1 MKIAA
6 VLTATA
12 ATTTAV
18 SGNLLRDSKTAVQ
31 KENDMRLTNSER
43 RLATQVFDKTD
54 PTFHPDDLLIIP
66 DYWLIGIRTS
76 YDGSYVAGVDDA
88 GNVEYNYPWCTA
100 DETSPEGYT
109 CLDLGPWNCSGDV
122 TWTACCDYAKAD
134 VTDRGIASV
143 DLHGNSLDCYD
154 SPPPISEEDPVNY
167 GRVKLHVDRGN
178 TVVQA
183 PKNG

>member
-1 MKIAA
+1 MLFSSCKGLKANICKRIINRAHRAA
-6 VLTATA
+6 PYKFGGSSRVAYK
-12 ATTTAV
+12 V
-18 SGNLLRDSKTAVQ
+18 ERIRDKV
-31 KENDMRLTNSER
+31 
-43 RLATQVFDKTD
+43 DKTD

-76 YDGSYVAGVDDA
+76 YDDTYVAGVDDA
-88 GNVEYNYPWCTA
+88 GKVEYNYPWCTV

-109 CLDLGPWNCSGDV
+109 CLDLGPWNCSGGM
-122 TWTACCDYAKAD
+122 TWTECCDYAKAD

-167 GRVKLHVDRGN
+167 GRVKIHVDRGN
-178 TVVQA
+178 IVVQA